1 MPLYS
6 SKEVEQLN
14 WKGVVRGDDRTT
26 TGRVPPTSGQRWVL
40 ALTSLGF
47 FMAMMDSMIVTTAS
61 TAIRADF
68 GATVGQLQWMLNAY
82 NVAVAAFLL
91 IGVALGARLGYR
103 RMYVVGLIVFVVGS
117 VVAALSPTLDVLIAA
132 RVVQGSV
139 PR

>member
-1 MPLYS
+1 M
-6 SKEVEQLN
+6 
-14 WKGVVRGDDRTT
+14 
-26 TGRVPPTSGQRWVL
+26 PPTSGQRWVL

-117 VVAALSPTLDVLIAA
+117 VVAALSPT
-132 RVVQGSV
+132 
-139 PR
+139 